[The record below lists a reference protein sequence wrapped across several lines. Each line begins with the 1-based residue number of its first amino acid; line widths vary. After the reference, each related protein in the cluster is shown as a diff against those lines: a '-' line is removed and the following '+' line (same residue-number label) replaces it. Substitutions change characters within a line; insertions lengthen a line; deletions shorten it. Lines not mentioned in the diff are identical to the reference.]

1 MTTVM
6 STVMAILMDPVM
18 DYGNEVMR
26 RIGCFT
32 FCLYIVNRMAVSPQL
47 ELEIVFGYKLFVLS
61 WQASTI
67 CQYSSTLLYMVWQMP
82 FLTSCRSVPRSC
94 TGDHFWGIA
103 GGLPGVVQE
112 IVSKV
117 LPVVSL
123 EFYWRLFLTSYR

>member
-1 MTTVM
+1 MTTVMDAVMVIVTDAVMVIVTDAEMAIVTDAEMVIVMSIAIVMDAVMTTVM

-32 FCLYIVNRMAVSPQL
+32 FCLYIGNRMAVSPQL

-67 CQYSSTLLYMVWQMP
+67 CQYSRTLLYMGWQMP
-82 FLTSCRSVPRSC
+82 FLT
-94 TGDHFWGIA
+94 F
-103 GGLPGVVQE
+103 
-112 IVSKV
+112 
-117 LPVVSL
+117 
-123 EFYWRLFLTSYR
+123 